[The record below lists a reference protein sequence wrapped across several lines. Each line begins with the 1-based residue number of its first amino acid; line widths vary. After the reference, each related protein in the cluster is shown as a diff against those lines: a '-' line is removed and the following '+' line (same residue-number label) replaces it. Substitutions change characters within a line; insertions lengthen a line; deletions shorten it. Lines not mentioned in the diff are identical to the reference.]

1 MHKTCYYISTR
12 ATKLLKDL
20 SASKK
25 MLENTN
31 EILTVRDLCSVL
43 QIGRN
48 TAYDLVNSGQLKCIR
63 IKNCIRIPKQYLVEY
78 IQQSSIQFNTG

>member
-1 MHKTCYYISTR
+1 
-12 ATKLLKDL
+12 
-20 SASKK
+20 
-25 MLENTN
+25 MLEKAKDV
-31 EILTVRDLCSVL
+31 LTVRDLCSVL

>member
-1 MHKTCYYISTR
+1 
-12 ATKLLKDL
+12 
-20 SASKK
+20 
-25 MLENTN
+25 MLEKVND
-31 EILTVRDLCSVL
+31 ILTIRDLCSVL